1 MSEKNQLIIEL
12 ETLQQQAEQDLS
24 GMHDEDGLQKWHT
37 QYLGRSAVVMQ
48 IFKRLAEA
56 PKEERA
62 KVGQFANQVKNTL
75 ETQFNEKNESIK
87 QASLQA
93 SLKGEQ
99 LDVTLPGRKPPRG
112 RLHIQTMVT
121 REICHIYAEMGFQI
135 FFSPEV
141 ESDDYNF
148 ELLNIPA
155 HHPARDMYDTF
166 FTMKEGVVLR
176 THTSPGEI
184 HAMRTF
190 NPEPIRVALP
200 GMCFRYEQMDAS
212 HEIQFNQLE
221 LLVVGKDITFT
232 HMKGTLEEFARRMYG
247 ENVRARIRPSYFPF
261 TEPSA
266 EMDVECFVCG
276 GKGCPVCK
284 GKGWLEICGCG
295 MTHPIVLQ
303 NGGYD
308 PKVYSGF
315 AAGMGIER
323 ISMLRYQID
332 DIRNFWR
339 NDVRFL
345 EQF

>member
-1 MSEKNQLIIEL
+1 MSEKSQLVSEL
-12 ETLQQQAEQDLS
+12 ENLQQQAEAELA
-24 GMHDEDGLQKWHT
+24 GLQSESALQGWRT
-37 QYLGRSAVVMQ
+37 QYLGRSASVMQ
-48 IFKRLAEA
+48 FFKRLPEAE
-56 PKEERA
+56 PQQRA
-62 KVGQFANQVKNTL
+62 AIGQFANQVKTNL
-75 ETQFNEKNESIK
+75 ETKFNQKLESIK
-87 QASLQA
+87 QAQLQQNLQ
-93 SLKGEQ
+93 SEQ

-112 RLHIQTMVT
+112 RLHIQTEVT
-121 REICHIYAEMGFQI
+121 REICRIFGDMGFQV
-135 FFSPEV
+135 FQSPEV

-155 HHPARDMYDTF
+155 HHPARDMWDTF
-166 FTMKEGVVLR
+166 FTTNESVVLR

-184 HAMRTF
+184 HAMKAF
-190 NPEPIRVALP
+190 YPEPIRVTLP

-221 LLVVGKDITFT
+221 LLVVGKDITFA
-232 HMKGTLEEFARRMYG
+232 HLKGTLEEFAKRMFG
-247 ENVRARIRPSYFPF
+247 RNVRTRFRPSYFPF

-276 GKGCPVCK
+276 GKGCPAC
-284 GKGWLEICGCG
+284 GSKGWLEICGCG
-295 MTHPIVLQ
+295 LTHPVVLR

-308 PKVYSGF
+308 PDVYTGF
-315 AAGMGIER
+315 AAGLGIER
-323 ISMLRYQID
+323 ISMLRYRID

>member
-1 MSEKNQLIIEL
+1 MSENSQLIKEL
-12 ETLQQQAEQDLS
+12 EELQLQAEKELAGLQ
-24 GMHDEDGLQKWHT
+24 GEDDLQKWRSL
-37 QYLGRSAVVMQ
+37 YLGRSAKVMQ
-48 IFKRLAEA
+48 IFKRLPEA
-56 PKEERA
+56 PKEDRPRI
-62 KVGQFANQVKNTL
+62 GQFANQVKSALEAQLEEKLNTVKASTL
-75 ETQFNEKNESIK
+75 ENN
-87 QASLQA
+87 
-93 SLKGEQ
+93 LKSEQ
-99 LDVTLPGRKPPRG
+99 LDVTLPGRKPQRG
-112 RLHIQTMVT
+112 RLHIQTRIT
-121 REICHIYAEMGFQI
+121 REICRIYAEMGFQI

-141 ESDDYNF
+141 ESDENNF

-155 HHPARDMYDTF
+155 HHPARDMWDTF

-184 HAMRTF
+184 HAMRSYY
-190 NPEPIRVALP
+190 PEPIRVTLP
-200 GMCFRYEQMDAS
+200 GMCFRYEQTDAS

-221 LLVVGKDITFT
+221 LLVVGKHITFAN
-232 HMKGTLEEFARRMYG
+232 MKGTLEEFARRMYG
-247 ENVRARIRPSYFPF
+247 KDVRTRIRPSYFPF

-276 GKGCPVCK
+276 GKGCAVCS

-295 MTHPIVLQ
+295 MTHPVVLK

-308 PKVYSGF
+308 PTVYSGF
-315 AAGMGIER
+315 AAGLGIER

-339 NDVRFL
+339 NDIRFL